1 MADSKV
7 CSICNSDMVECS
19 FESVPIFVK
28 NAKQKLYE
36 NKSTQIIPYVCT
48 KCGAIVFF
56 AKNPEKLL

>member
-1 MADSKV
+1 
-7 CSICNSDMVECS
+7 MVECS